1 MFIYLHTTGG
11 FYMQIQL
18 SEHFTYKK
26 LLRFVLPSIVMMIFT
41 SIYGVVDG
49 LFVSNYVG
57 KTAFAAVNL
66 IMPFLM
72 AISAL
77 GFMIGTGGSAIVA
90 KTLGEGKKKQ
100 ANEYFSMLV
109 YLTLIGGIVLSAL
122 GILFS
127 PLIARG
133 LGADGALLTNCVLY
147 ARITLLSMPAF
158 MLQNVFQSFFVTA
171 EKPKLGLGVIVIA
184 GVTNMV
190 LDFLLV
196 GVFQIGLA
204 GAAFATVTSECI
216 GGLFP
221 ILYFARKNSSLLKLG
236 RTHFNGKI
244 FLCACGNGSSELM
257 TNLSSSIVNS
267 LYNIQLMNLA
277 GENGVAAF
285 GTIMYVNFI
294 FIAIFL
300 GYSIG
305 SAPLV
310 SYHYGAD
317 NHDELKN
324 LFGKSLRL
332 IGIWGLMLFILA
344 QLIARPL
351 AAIFVGYDVDLFS
364 MTQNGFRI
372 YCIAY
377 LINGFN
383 IYGSSFFTALNNGLI
398 SAAISFL
405 RTLVFQLAA
414 VLLLPLLLGINGIWS
429 AVAVAELLTLGLTV
443 TFFVRNRKNYHYA

>member
-310 SYHYGAD
+310 SYHYGAG

-324 LFGKSLRL
+324 LFQKSLRL

-351 AAIFVGYDVDLFS
+351 AAIFVGYDADLFS

-383 IYGSSFFTALNNGLI
+383 LYGSSFFTALNNGLI

-443 TFFVRNRKNYHYA
+443 TFFVRNRKKYHYA

>member
-90 KTLGEGKKKQ
+90 KTLGEGKKEQ

-310 SYHYGAD
+310 SYHYGAG

-324 LFGKSLRL
+324 LFQKSLRL

-405 RTLVFQLAA
+405 RTLVFQLTA

-443 TFFVRNRKNYHYA
+443 TFFVRNRKKYHYA

>member
-1 MFIYLHTTGG
+1 MK
-11 FYMQIQL
+11 IQL

-90 KTLGEGKKKQ
+90 KTLGEGKKEQ

-196 GVFQIGLA
+196 GVFQIGLV

-221 ILYFARKNSSLLKLG
+221 ILYFARRNSSLLKLG
-236 RTHFNGKI
+236 RTHFNGEI

-310 SYHYGAD
+310 SYHYGAG

-324 LFGKSLRL
+324 LFQKSLRL

-351 AAIFVGYDVDLFS
+351 AAIFVGYDADLFS

-443 TFFVRNRKNYHYA
+443 TFFVRNRKKYHYA

>member
-196 GVFQIGLA
+196 GVFQIGLV

-310 SYHYGAD
+310 SYHYGAG

-324 LFGKSLRL
+324 LFQKSLRL

-351 AAIFVGYDVDLFS
+351 AAIFVGYDADLFS

-443 TFFVRNRKNYHYA
+443 TFFVRNRKKYHYA

>member
-90 KTLGEGKKKQ
+90 KTLGEGKKEQ

-236 RTHFNGKI
+236 RTHFNWKI
-244 FLCACGNGSSELM
+244 FLRACGNGSSELM

-351 AAIFVGYDVDLFS
+351 AAIFVGYDADLFS

-443 TFFVRNRKNYHYA
+443 TFFVRNRKKYHYA

>member
-1 MFIYLHTTGG
+1 MK
-11 FYMQIQL
+11 IQL

-90 KTLGEGKKKQ
+90 KTLGEGKKEQ

-236 RTHFNGKI
+236 RTHFNGQI

-310 SYHYGAD
+310 SYHYGAG

-324 LFGKSLRL
+324 LFQKSLRL
-332 IGIWGLMLFILA
+332 FGIWGLMLFILA

-351 AAIFVGYDVDLFS
+351 AAIFVGYDADLFS

-414 VLLLPLLLGINGIWS
+414 VLLLPLLLDINGIWS

-443 TFFVRNRKNYHYA
+443 TFFVRNRKKYHYA

>member
-1 MFIYLHTTGG
+1 
-11 FYMQIQL
+11 MQIQL

-310 SYHYGAD
+310 SYHYGAG

-324 LFGKSLRL
+324 LFQKSLRL

-351 AAIFVGYDVDLFS
+351 AAIFVGYDADLFS

-443 TFFVRNRKNYHYA
+443 TFFVRNRKKYHYADPFFREV